1 MNCCDSFLNDSNFSP
16 ALILLFN
23 DMINTEIALTTIL
36 GILTELASVDIE
48 LMIHIAED
56 VITRGIEKQN
66 FINDQYVAA
75 LEHRRVSASH
85 LSNNFILSN
94 IYNNN

>member
-1 MNCCDSFLNDSNFSP
+1 M
-16 ALILLFN
+16 ILLFN

-56 VITRGIEKQN
+56 VITKGIEKQN
-66 FINDQYVAA
+66 FIKLQ
-75 LEHRRVSASH
+75 
-85 LSNNFILSN
+85 
-94 IYNNN
+94 